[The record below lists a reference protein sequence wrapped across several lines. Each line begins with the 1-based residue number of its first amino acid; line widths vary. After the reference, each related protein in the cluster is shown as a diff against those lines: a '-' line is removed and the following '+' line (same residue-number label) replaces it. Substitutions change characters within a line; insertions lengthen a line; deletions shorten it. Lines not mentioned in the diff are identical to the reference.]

1 ATAKSSPSTGG
12 HRWSGLRAHDEGA
25 TIYGGNRTMKPN
37 QSILAIALV
46 FAVATASQ
54 ARAQVAAPV
63 AWSSVGSGCVLQ
75 SARES
80 LASID
85 AAHGTVSFKPGTG
98 GDIKL
103 SCPVASLHQVAP
115 NLVNDF
121 HITFYMAHQPT
132 HAAPID
138 TPLVGG
144 VNKCFILA

>member
-1 ATAKSSPSTGG
+1 
-12 HRWSGLRAHDEGA
+12 
-25 TIYGGNRTMKPN
+25 MKPN

-46 FAVATASQ
+46 FAVAIASQ

-75 SARES
+75 SAGES

-85 AAHGTVSFKPGTG
+85 AAHGTVSFKTGTG

-115 NLVNDF
+115 NLVNDS

-132 HAAPID
+132 HDAPID
-138 TPLVGG
+138 TSLVGG
-144 VNKCFILA
+144 AIAKFW